1 MKQILFQILVFFVT
15 GSLHSI
21 LAVAQQTEILSP
33 DAFIQQV
40 RQFHPVAKQADIITA
55 KAKADLLTA
64 RGNFDPVFEMNT
76 ANKTLDGTRY
86 FRYNNPE
93 LKIPALPGIDIKT
106 GIENSNGQFTNPEL
120 TNGVASYIGIEVPL
134 LKGLLMDKRRAVL
147 QQARIYQK
155 QSRQE
160 QLTVLNDLL
169 FDAYTAYWQ
178 WAGAFK
184 MYRIY
189 TNFTDVAGKRL
200 QLVTLTYRNGDRAMA
215 DTVEAY
221 TQLQSYRI
229 MQNDALIALNKSV
242 FDLSQYLWTST
253 GNPYILPE
261 KYVPDTLAFEMKM
274 PLPNL
279 DEQLNLVTASHP
291 LIKTYQFK
299 LQDLEVERKLKL
311 QGLLPVV
318 NVQANILSKEYYNYK
333 TLDAA
338 YFENN
343 YKFGV
348 HVKVP
353 LLLRQARGEYKNTRL
368 KINDVNLALNDKNW
382 QLQLKVRQYYNEA
395 ELLNQQLATAK
406 SMSGNYNFLLKNEEL
421 KFSQGES
428 SLFLVN
434 SRENKVLEIQ
444 QKLIDLNVKY
454 LKSVYA
460 MQWSAGALK

>member
-1 MKQILFQILVFFVT
+1 
-15 GSLHSI
+15 
-21 LAVAQQTEILSP
+21 
-33 DAFIQQV
+33 
-40 RQFHPVAKQADIITA
+40 
-55 KAKADLLTA
+55 
-64 RGNFDPVFEMNT
+64 
-76 ANKTLDGTRY
+76 
-86 FRYNNPE
+86 
-93 LKIPALPGIDIKT
+93 
-106 GIENSNGQFTNPEL
+106 
-120 TNGVASYIGIEVPL
+120 
-134 LKGLLMDKRRAVL
+134 MDKRRAVL

-221 TQLQSYRI
+221 THLQSYRI

-368 KINDVNLALNDKNW
+368 KINDVNLALNNKNW
-382 QLQLKVRQYYNEA
+382 QLQLKVRQFYNEA

>member
-1 MKQILFQILVFFVT
+1 MKQIIFQILVFFIT
-15 GSLHSI
+15 GFLHNISV
-21 LAVAQQTEILSP
+21 VAQQTEILTA

-76 ANKTLDGTRY
+76 ANKTFDGTRY

-120 TNGVASYIGIEVPL
+120 SNGVASYIGIEVPL

-169 FDAYTAYWQ
+169 FDAYSAYWQ

-184 MYRIY
+184 MFRIY
-189 TNFTDVAGKRL
+189 TNFTEVAGKRL
-200 QLVTLTYRNGDRAMA
+200 QLVTFTYRNGDRAMA

-221 TQLQSYRI
+221 TQLQNYLI

-242 FDLSQYLWTST
+242 FDLSQYLWAST
-253 GNPYILPE
+253 GSPYILPE

-279 DEQLNLVTASHP
+279 DEQLNLVTSFHP

-299 LQDLEVERKLKL
+299 LQDLEVERKLKF
-311 QGLLPVV
+311 QGLLPAV
-318 NVQANILSKEYYNYK
+318 NVQANVLSKEYYNYK

-368 KINDVNLALNDKNW
+368 KINDVNLALNEKNW
-382 QLQLKVRQYYNEA
+382 QLQLKVRQCHNEA
-395 ELLNQQLATAK
+395 ELLNQQLSIAK

-428 SLFLVN
+428 SLFMVN

-444 QKLIDLNVKY
+444 QKLIELNVKY